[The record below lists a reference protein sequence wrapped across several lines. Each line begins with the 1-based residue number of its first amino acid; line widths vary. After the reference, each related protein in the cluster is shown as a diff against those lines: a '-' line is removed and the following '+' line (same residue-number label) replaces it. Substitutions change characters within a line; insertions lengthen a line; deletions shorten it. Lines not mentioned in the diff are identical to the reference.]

1 MGGRQGSLCGGRKGG
16 QAGVTVWGGGRA
28 HCREGRYL
36 LVFNLAISKGTKQRL
51 SARYEKYEF
60 HC

>member
-1 MGGRQGSLCGGRKGG
+1 MGEGRGG